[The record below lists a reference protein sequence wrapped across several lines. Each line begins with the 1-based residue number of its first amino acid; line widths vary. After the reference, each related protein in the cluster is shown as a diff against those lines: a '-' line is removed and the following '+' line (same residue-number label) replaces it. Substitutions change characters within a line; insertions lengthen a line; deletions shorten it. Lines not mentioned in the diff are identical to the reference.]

1 MHQYRKKPRSYETI
15 SLQGRVKWRLD
26 AMCLAGRRSRT
37 QTINLLI
44 DYYLAAHPQI
54 RAWVDERARDPKPI
68 RLSEEPSDTVS
79 EDRDEKRTATEKP
92 PSAERSLTP

>member
-1 MHQYRKKPRSYETI
+1 MNDLPAMIRKKPRSYETV
-15 SLQGRVKWRLD
+15 SLQGRTKWRLD

-54 RAWVDERARDPKPI
+54 RAWVDERALDPKTIQLKRPKDQA
-68 RLSEEPSDTVS
+68 SDTVS
-79 EDRDEKRTATEKP
+79 DPEA
-92 PSAERSLTP
+92 

>member
-1 MHQYRKKPRSYETI
+1 MNDLPAIRKKPRSYETV
-15 SLQGRVKWRLD
+15 SLQGRTKWRLD

-54 RAWVDERARDPKPI
+54 RAWVDERALDPKPI
-68 RLSEEPSDTVS
+68 QLKRTKDDQDQASDTVS
-79 EDRDEKRTATEKP
+79 DQEA
-92 PSAERSLTP
+92 